1 MANDNGVGTAR
12 GLRKQAIAA
21 AQERGHKRTWI
32 QSAPAATLA
41 NYLETGILPS
51 DAETIGTD
59 GDNVLDIL
67 AKALA
72 NRASVQ
78 VDEDSVRAIV
88 ADAIAEVHTG
98 NLDAIVEMVDKMIA
112 AAIDKMTPAI
122 SQIEVKRADGTIKN
136 VGAQHAYFPLLLKVC
151 GAGLFPM
158 LVGPAGSGKSHAAH
172 AVADAM
178 GLPYYAISV
187 CEMSSQTDLLGYRDA
202 HGVYVETLFRKAYE
216 HGGVF
221 LLDEIDAG
229 NPAVL
234 LVLNQALANGACAFA
249 DGMIKRHPDFI
260 LIAAANTYGT
270 GADRQ
275 YVGRNQLD
283 AATLDRYFFID
294 WPYDEALEGALIGS
308 MAKIKA
314 VPCKVEAGG
323 ILDAATWH
331 AEIMGYRTKIASLK
345 LRHVVSPRASI
356 GGMKC
361 FAAGIGAEWVRL
373 GLVYKGA
380 GTDMAARLKG

>member
-1 MANDNGVGTAR
+1 MADDNRNGVATAR
-12 GLRKQAIAA
+12 GLRKQAIEA
-21 AQERGHKRTWI
+21 AQKRGHKRTWI
-32 QSAPAATLA
+32 QSAPAAQLA
-41 NYLETGILPS
+41 QYLETGLLPT

-72 NRASVQ
+72 NRAPAQ
-78 VDEDSVRAIV
+78 VDESVILDMVNDALAENTAALDAKI
-88 ADAIAEVHTG
+88 ADALSKV
-98 NLDAIVEMVDKMIA
+98 A
-112 AAIDKMTPAI
+112 APVT
-122 SQIEVKRADGTIKN
+122 QIEVKRLDGSVKA
-136 VGAQHAYFPLLLKVC
+136 VGVQHAYFPLLLKVC

-172 AVADAM
+172 AVADAL
-178 GLPYYAISV
+178 GLPYFAISV
-187 CEMSSQTDLLGYRDA
+187 CEMSSQTDLVGYRDA
-202 HGVYVETLFRKAYE
+202 HGVYVRTLFRDAYE

-221 LLDEIDAG
+221 LMDEIDAG

-234 LVLNQALANGACAFA
+234 LVLNQALANDACAFA
-249 DGMIKRHPDFI
+249 DGMIKRHPDFV
-260 LIAAANTYGT
+260 LIAAANTYGN

-294 WPYDEALEGALIGS
+294 WPYDEALEAALMGS
-308 MAKIKA
+308 TAKVKA
-314 VPCKVEAGG
+314 LPCDVASGG

-331 AEIMGYRTKIASLK
+331 KEIQGYRTKVASLK

-361 FAAGIGAEWVRL
+361 FAVGLGADWVRL
-373 GLVYKGA
+373 GLVFKGA
-380 GTDMAARLKG
+380 GTDAMARLKG